1 MSDKVVIVGAGM
13 GGLVSALLLSQR
25 GVDVTVV
32 ESQSVTGGKIHTTEI
47 GGVHIDSGPTV
58 LTMRWVFD
66 EIMRQVGTELDR
78 EIELSPLNVLARHF
92 WSDGTRMD
100 LCADPLQSEAE
111 VERLLA
117 TRDVQVYVIGFDINE
132 ARLDDASARGAD
144 FTNTNLNDASLR
156 RGDFTGALAKG
167 GK

>member
-111 VERLLA
+111 VERLAGASEAQRFRRFCDRARALYD
-117 TRDVQVYVIGFDINE
+117 TLESPFKIGR
-132 ARLDDASARGAD
+132 AHV
-144 FTNTNLNDASLR
+144 
-156 RGDFTGALAKG
+156 
-167 GK
+167 

>member
-58 LTMRWVFD
+58 LTMRWVF
-66 EIMRQVGTELDR
+66 EIGRAHV
-78 EIELSPLNVLARHF
+78 
-92 WSDGTRMD
+92 
-100 LCADPLQSEAE
+100 
-111 VERLLA
+111 
-117 TRDVQVYVIGFDINE
+117 
-132 ARLDDASARGAD
+132 
-144 FTNTNLNDASLR
+144 
-156 RGDFTGALAKG
+156 
-167 GK
+167 